1 MRNNSPAARIA
12 MYAGLILW
20 MLVNLFPVYWM
31 FTFSLKN
38 NAEIFGENVIRLPET
53 WQWSNYVRALNT
65 GNMPRYFLNSAI
77 VATATIII
85 TLAAAQR
92 KRSGKD
98 GRKNCPSLRFVLF
111 FFYQL
116 FREETFEM
124 KEKKSSALRFW
135 LLVWG
140 LGLIGQLVW
149 NIENQWFNTFVYAKI
164 AKDPTI
170 ISWMVAISAIATTIS
185 TFVFGTLSDRKGRRK
200 TFIGFGYIL
209 WGIFTILF
217 GTTEFITGGKG
228 AATAKLLMLAATAV
242 VLADALM
249 SFFGSMGN
257 DAGFNVW
264 LNDNM
269 TEKNRGHIGAA
280 LATQPILGTI
290 IGVVLG
296 GMLIGK
302 EDNYMRLF
310 LVFGGL
316 AIVFGVAA
324 MLFMKDAPGL
334 APNRQGS
341 FMQQLLGAFNFRE
354 FIKLR
359 ELVWVFL
366 TLSVYF
372 IAFNVFYP
380 HVGNYLIYY
389 LGYTPDDIG
398 IIQGVGLL
406 LGMVSVI
413 PASML
418 LKKNKFAL
426 AAALSIVL
434 SILGV
439 GLLGLFGRPEN
450 VDPTNIFNIPLL
462 VGMFFFGCGYIM
474 FMQVLSVWMKQLFPE
489 ESKGQF
495 EGFRIVFFVLIPW
508 VVSPFIANP
517 IIKNNGKILDTN
529 GLEAYL
535 PTHVL
540 MLISCA
546 LICLSFVPLVFA
558 ARQRALREKAQ
569 DKA

>member
-1 MRNNSPAARIA
+1 
-12 MYAGLILW
+12 
-20 MLVNLFPVYWM
+20 
-31 FTFSLKN
+31 
-38 NAEIFGENVIRLPET
+38 
-53 WQWSNYVRALNT
+53 
-65 GNMPRYFLNSAI
+65 
-77 VATATIII
+77 
-85 TLAAAQR
+85 
-92 KRSGKD
+92 
-98 GRKNCPSLRFVLF
+98 
-111 FFYQL
+111 
-116 FREETFEM
+116 M
-124 KEKKSSALRFW
+124 KEKKSSAFRFW

-140 LGLIGQLVW
+140 LGIIGQLVW
-149 NIENQWFNTFVYAKI
+149 NVENQWFNTFVYAKI

-185 TFVFGTLSDRKGRRK
+185 TFVFGTLSDRRGRRK
-200 TFIGFGYIL
+200 TFIGVGYIL
-209 WGIFTILF
+209 WGVFTILF

-228 AATAKLLMLAATAV
+228 AAGAKLIALAATAV

-269 TEKNRGHIGAA
+269 NERNRSHIGAA
-280 LATQPILGTI
+280 LATQPIFGTI
-290 IGVVLG
+290 VGVVVG

-316 AIVFGVAA
+316 AIVFGLAA
-324 MLFMKDAPGL
+324 LLFMQDAPGL
-334 APNRQGS
+334 APSRDGS
-341 FMQQLLGAFNFRE
+341 FLHQLLGAFDLRALLR
-354 FIKLR
+354 LR

-366 TLSVYF
+366 TLTVYF

-398 IIQGVGLL
+398 LIQGAGLL
-406 LGMVSVI
+406 LGMLAVI

-418 LKKNKFAL
+418 LKKNKFGT
-426 AAALSIVL
+426 AAALSVVL
-434 SILGV
+434 SVIGV
-439 GLLGLFGRPEN
+439 GILGLFGRPER

-462 VGMFFFGCGYIM
+462 VGLFIFGCGYIM

-517 IIKNNGKILDTN
+517 IIKNNGKILDAN

-540 MLISCA
+540 FLISTA
-546 LICLSFVPLVFA
+546 LILLTFVPLFFA
-558 ARQRALREKAQ
+558 ARQSRRRAEAQ
-569 DKA
+569 RTE

>member
-1 MRNNSPAARIA
+1 
-12 MYAGLILW
+12 
-20 MLVNLFPVYWM
+20 
-31 FTFSLKN
+31 
-38 NAEIFGENVIRLPET
+38 
-53 WQWSNYVRALNT
+53 
-65 GNMPRYFLNSAI
+65 
-77 VATATIII
+77 
-85 TLAAAQR
+85 
-92 KRSGKD
+92 
-98 GRKNCPSLRFVLF
+98 
-111 FFYQL
+111 
-116 FREETFEM
+116 M

-135 LLVWG
+135 VLVWG

-149 NIENQWFNTFVYAKI
+149 NVENQWFNTFVYAKI

-170 ISWMVAISAIATTIS
+170 ISWMVAVSAVATTIS
-185 TFVFGTLSDRKGRRK
+185 TFVFGTLSDRRGRRR
-200 TFIGFGYIL
+200 TFIGVGYIL
-209 WGIFTILF
+209 WGVFTILF
-217 GTTEFITGGKG
+217 GTTEFITSGTG
-228 AATAKLLMLAATAV
+228 AASAELIVLAATAV

-269 TEKNRGHIGAA
+269 NERNRGHIGAA

-290 IGVVLG
+290 VGVVVG

-302 EDNYMRLF
+302 EDDYMRLF
-310 LVFGGL
+310 LVMGGL
-316 AIVFGVAA
+316 AIVFGLAA
-324 MLFMKDAPGL
+324 LLLMKDAPGL
-334 APNRQGS
+334 RPNREGS
-341 FMQQLLGAFNFRE
+341 FLHQLLGAFNLRE
-354 FIKLR
+354 LLKLR

-366 TLSVYF
+366 TLTVYF

-406 LGMVSVI
+406 LGMLSVI

-418 LKKNKFAL
+418 LKKNRFGL
-426 AAALSIVL
+426 AAALSVVL
-434 SILGV
+434 SVIGV
-439 GLLGLFGRPEN
+439 GILGLFGRPER
-450 VDPTNIFNIPLL
+450 VDPSNIFNIPLL
-462 VGMFFFGCGYIM
+462 AGMFFFGCGYIM

-508 VVSPFIANP
+508 IVSPFIANP
-517 IIKNNGKILDTN
+517 IIKNNGKILDSN

-540 MLISCA
+540 MLVSMG
-546 LICLSFVPLVFA
+546 LILLTFVPLLFA
-558 ARQRALREKAQ
+558 ARQSRLRGGAKA
-569 DKA
+569 DE